1 MSKIQS
7 QPMAS
12 RTILGLLS
20 LGLLVVLAVTWM
32 PLAAAQ
38 ARLAMPQEQQQEDEK
53 SEAKADDHNAEEH
66 EQDSDHEHEADA
78 ATHQGD
84 DEHHDD
90 EHHDDDAH
98 SHADGEDHAHDDHH
112 GEPLS
117 NFDYFLNQDWLIS
130 HVQDSDH
137 FTIPGFF
144 THKDEFSIFGHDG
157 HPSRKLTIPQVSPY
171 TDEIPLYKESEDE
184 NVSKFLGRITFQPTK
199 FIVLMLIAAAFVF
212 FLFVWLANK
221 IKDGHAPQGRL
232 WNALEAMIYFVRDDV
247 AKPSIGSHDYKK
259 FLPFL
264 LTTFF
269 FILTMNL
276 MGMFPLFG
284 TPTSNISVTASLALV
299 VFLIVLFTGMKKLG
313 VVGFWKAQAPH
324 VDVDGPLKYPLTVG
338 IWAIEVF
345 GLFIKHMVLAVR
357 LFANMFAG
365 HLVLAVLI
373 AFIGAMWGTH
383 MNWVIIPGVL
393 GSSLAINILELL
405 VAFIQA
411 YVFTFLTALFIG
423 AAAHPH

>member
-1 MSKIQS
+1 MSKIQPERIAES
-7 QPMAS
+7 KAAS
-12 RTILGLLS
+12 
-20 LGLLVVLAVTWM
+20 LLVSLMLLLLVWLILPVNPVSAGLPGLQETETKSATKQEEAK
-32 PLAAAQ
+32 PAT
-38 ARLAMPQEQQQEDEK
+38 QEQTDEAAHADEEDHADE
-53 SEAKADDHNAEEH
+53 EEHADEDDHAGEE
-66 EQDSDHEHEADA
+66 A
-78 ATHQGD
+78 
-84 DEHHDD
+84 
-90 EHHDDDAH
+90 
-98 SHADGEDHAHDDHH
+98 HADGDKHHDEHSK
-112 GEPLS
+112 EMS

-137 FTIPGFF
+137 FTIPGFYD
-144 THKDEFSIFGHDG
+144 HEDKFSLFGHDG
-157 HPSRKLTIPQVSPY
+157 HKSRKLIIPQLSPY
-171 TDEIPLYKESEDE
+171 TDNEPLYEESEDE
-184 NVSKFLGRITFQPTK
+184 NVSKFIGRVTFQPTK
-199 FIVLMLIAAAFVF
+199 FIVLMLFAAAFVF

-221 IKDGHAPQGRL
+221 IKDGNAPQGRL

-324 VDVDGPLKYPLTVG
+324 VDVDGFLKMPLTIG

-383 MNWVIIPGVL
+383 MNWVIVPGVL
-393 GSSLAINILELL
+393 GSSIAINILELL

>member
-1 MSKIQS
+1 MSKIQPERIAES
-7 QPMAS
+7 KAAS
-12 RTILGLLS
+12 LLAS
-20 LGLLVVLAVTWM
+20 LMLLLLVWLILPVNLVSAGL
-32 PLAAAQ
+32 PAL
-38 ARLAMPQEQQQEDEK
+38 QETETNSATKQE
-53 SEAKADDHNAEEH
+53 EAKSATAGHSDEEAHADEEAH
-66 EQDSDHEHEADA
+66 GDEHHAD
-78 ATHQGD
+78 G
-84 DEHHDD
+84 DEHHD
-90 EHHDDDAH
+90 EH
-98 SHADGEDHAHDDHH
+98 SKEM
-112 GEPLS
+112 S

-137 FTIPGFF
+137 FTIPGFYD
-144 THKDEFSIFGHDG
+144 HEDNFSLFGHDG
-157 HPSRKLTIPQVSPY
+157 HKSRKLTIPQISPY
-171 TDEIPLYKESEDE
+171 TDKEPLYEESEDE
-184 NVSKFLGRITFQPTK
+184 NVSKFIGRVTFQPTK
-199 FIVLMLIAAAFVF
+199 FIVLMLFAAAFVF

-221 IKDGHAPQGRL
+221 IKDGNAPQGRL

-324 VDVDGPLKYPLTVG
+324 VDVDGFLKMPLTIG

-383 MNWVIIPGVL
+383 MNWVIVPGVL
-393 GSSLAINILELL
+393 GSSIAINILELL